1 MNKYKDNFDKL
12 ANSIYTKLTEAV
24 QQGQIPQAP
33 QQPVA
38 QPQVD
43 PTAGAVAGQAAAGA
57 AMPADTGAAGAVD
70 QTAAGAMGV
79 EGQSM
84 QTGMEGEEETDEVG
98 MSEIQE
104 MAGQLAQMIRD
115 FKETNPDEFV
125 EAAKFAAGMVV
136 SAAISGLKY
145 RDRKD
150 ILKKIKAGEF
160 NQDSTEEQPEEQEG
174 MVSERLRKD
183 NSRND
188 DEKRKGLNPIEKRK
202 KKSPKSPFSG
212 VNEDINNGA
221 ITFDNN
227 TPMSNIMQQYNQ
239 LKNNGANNIMA
250 TNINPTATGEQEQGS
265 VDNPEESFTN
275 AQTTGKNLVFTKTNA
290 TNESVKFTKRQLEM
304 IRLSEAKTK
313 FVKFSKK
320 QLDEIINRQYGKN
333 AQLAQKQNAVKQKLI
348 NDFFNNWDASAQ
360 APTDGL
366 SRSIQTLNSQSNDR
380 SVNQEILGN
389 AVVPYFLGFGNGGS
403 EINDIETLNNYIANG
418 GNTENLV
425 IVKVGNFGAVI
436 DFDVANNIINKHI
449 RALRGSK

>member
-1 MNKYKDNFDKL
+1 MIKYKDNFDKL

-24 QQGQIPQAP
+24 QQGQVPQAP

-70 QTAAGAMGV
+70 QTAAGTMGV

-160 NQDSTEEQPEEQEG
+160 SQDSTEEQPEEQEG

-188 DEKRKGLNPIEKRK
+188 DEKRKELNPIEKRK

-212 VNEDINNGA
+212 VNEEDENHVNATVPVTASTSDLAQIANNASGKTVTFHPEGVNDPSSA
-221 ITFDNN
+221 ITQTAGNN
-227 TPMSNIMQQYNQ
+227 ISKVSDA
-239 LKNNGANNIMA
+239 LKNKNSSTFQQN
-250 TNINPTATGEQEQGS
+250 TNWIA
-265 VDNPEESFTN
+265 
-275 AQTTGKNLVFTKTNA
+275 
-290 TNESVKFTKRQLEM
+290 ESVRVTKRQLEM
-304 IRLSEAKTK
+304 IRLNETKTK

-320 QLDEIINRQYGKN
+320 QLDEIMK
-333 AQLAQKQNAVKQKLI
+333 K
-348 NDFFNNWDASAQ
+348 S
-360 APTDGL
+360 
-366 SRSIQTLNSQSNDR
+366 
-380 SVNQEILGN
+380 
-389 AVVPYFLGFGNGGS
+389 
-403 EINDIETLNNYIANG
+403 
-418 GNTENLV
+418 
-425 IVKVGNFGAVI
+425 
-436 DFDVANNIINKHI
+436 
-449 RALRGSK
+449 

>member
-1 MNKYKDNFDKL
+1 MSKYKDNFDKL
-12 ANSIYTKLTEAV
+12 ANSIYTKLMEVTQQDPALQAQPVPQQAV
-24 QQGQIPQAP
+24 AAAP
-33 QQPVA
+33 Q
-38 QPQVD
+38 PQTY
-43 PTAGAVAGQAAAGA
+43 PAAGA
-57 AMPADTGAAGAVD
+57 AMPAETGVATAEPAPATGLEPGAES
-70 QTAAGAMGV
+70 AEA
-79 EGQSM
+79 
-84 QTGMEGEEETDEVG
+84 QTGDEGAETGETDEVG

-115 FKETNPDEFV
+115 FKESNPDEFV

-160 NQDSTEEQPEEQEG
+160 DNGEGEESGAEEQPAEQQPEGQEG

-183 NSRND
+183 DSRKD
-188 DEKRKGLNPIEKRK
+188 DDKRKGLNPIEKRK

-227 TPMSNIMQQYNQ
+227 TPMSSIMRQYNQ

-275 AQTTGKNLVFTKTNA
+275 AQTTGKNLVFTKTDA
-290 TNESVKFTKRQLEM
+290 TNESIKFTKRQLDM
-304 IRLSEAKTK
+304 IRLSETKTK

-320 QLDEIINRQYGKN
+320 QLDEIMK
-333 AQLAQKQNAVKQKLI
+333 K
-348 NDFFNNWDASAQ
+348 
-360 APTDGL
+360 
-366 SRSIQTLNSQSNDR
+366 
-380 SVNQEILGN
+380 
-389 AVVPYFLGFGNGGS
+389 
-403 EINDIETLNNYIANG
+403 
-418 GNTENLV
+418 
-425 IVKVGNFGAVI
+425 
-436 DFDVANNIINKHI
+436 
-449 RALRGSK
+449 